1 MIIKAFFTNS
11 FGILVSRIL
20 GFIRDLLTASILGAN
35 IYSDIFFVAFKLPN
49 LFRTVFAEGAF
60 TQAFIPAYAR
70 AKQKARFSTI
80 IFVNFIGFLVLLSI
94 LVTLFSALVTKMIA
108 IGFDN
113 ETIDIAA
120 PLVAINFYYLP
131 LIFIVT
137 FMGSLLQYKN
147 HFATTAFST
156 ALLNIAMIIA
166 LLMARG
172 LEEYEIVYYLSYGV
186 ICGGILQVI
195 AHIIALRQKRL
206 DKNFVL
212 DIKKWK
218 TKTQIKTREFYN
230 KFFHSTLGSST
241 AQISAFIDTWL
252 ASFLVSGSIS
262 YLYYANRLFQLPLA
276 IFAIALSVA
285 LFPSIARAIKNDNQE
300 SALMMLRK
308 SFWIL
313 FGLLSIATLV
323 GTIFAHEIVWLLF
336 ERGAFTSEDTAN
348 TSLVLIAYMIGLIP
362 FGLNKIFAL
371 WLYAHQKQLNAAKIS
386 AKSLIASI
394 IFSLILIIP
403 LGAFGLALSSTL
415 GGFILLFLTIKE
427 FGFRLFW
434 QRIIKI

>member
-49 LFRTVFAEGAF
+49 LFRTIFAEGAF

-70 AKQKARFSTI
+70 ASKKARFSTI
-80 IFVNFIGFLVLLSI
+80 IFVNFIGFLILLSI

-113 ETIDIAA
+113 ETIDLAA

-137 FMGSLLQYKN
+137 FMGALLQYKN

-156 ALLNIAMIIA
+156 ALLNIAMIVS

-172 LEEYEIVYYLSYGV
+172 LEQYEIVYYLSYGV
-186 ICGGILQVI
+186 ISGGVLQVI

-206 DKNFVL
+206 DKNFIL
-212 DIKKWK
+212 DVKKWK
-218 TKTQIKTREFYN
+218 TNTQIKTKEFYN

-276 IFAIALSVA
+276 LFAIALSVA

-300 SALMMLRK
+300 SAIIMLRK

-313 FGLLSIATLV
+313 LGLLGVATLIGSV
-323 GTIFAHEIVWLLF
+323 FAHEIVWLLF
-336 ERGAFTSEDTAN
+336 ERGAFTSEDTKN
-348 TSLVLIAYMIGLIP
+348 TALVLIAYMIGLIP

-394 IFSLILIIP
+394 TFSLILIVP
-403 LGAFGLALSSTL
+403 FGAFGLALSSTL
-415 GGFILLFLTIKE
+415 GGFILLYLTIKE